1 MVAEMR
7 WLRSPTAIKTYKK
20 LKMEHTAKMRIQY
33 LQKASKKPNDYRIS
47 TTITSSY
54 E

>member
-7 WLRSPTAIKTYKK
+7 WLRSPTAIKTYQKQ
-20 LKMEHTAKMRIQY
+20 KMEHMAKMRIHY
-33 LQKASKKPNDYRIS
+33 LQKAPQKPNDYRIS
-47 TTITSSY
+47 TTITTSY